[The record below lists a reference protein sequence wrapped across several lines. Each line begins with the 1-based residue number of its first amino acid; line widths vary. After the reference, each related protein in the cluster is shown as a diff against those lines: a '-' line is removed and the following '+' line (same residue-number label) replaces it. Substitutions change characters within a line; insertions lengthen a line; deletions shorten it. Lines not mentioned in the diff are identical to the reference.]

1 MATVKTYLVR
11 FDEPGNIVATKEL
24 DQETAVTQAGLRFV
38 VVRAKNPTN
47 ANKAA
52 LALRGE

>member
-1 MATVKTYLVR
+1 MATVKTYLVVL
-11 FDEPGNIVATKEL
+11 DSAGNIISTREFDVEKG
-24 DQETAVTQAGLRFV
+24 TQCV
-38 VVRAKNPTN
+38 VVQAKNPTN